1 MSKLRKYGIIS
12 VLVLAVMMLIPM
24 SALAA
29 DPISSFDAL
38 KNAFTNGGT
47 YILESDITMASTA
60 TINSSKEVTLDL
72 NGFTI
77 NSAHD
82 IIVGDGTTAGSLTL
96 KNSKPGADG
105 IIFKG
110 TQNSASIS
118 VYGDYSTPVDS
129 RKEIKSVLTVH
140 DGVKISSEGYYCI
153 YVKGKGA
160 TLDILGGEIT
170 SCLDLNS
177 GAVLGNGKPE
187 SGGTVINISGG
198 KLTGGND
205 SGIAL
210 YHPQEGTLTISGG
223 TLSGYDGVQLKR
235 GTLNMTGGS
244 IISTGEK
251 PSVIVPNSS
260 GSEVTGAA
268 VSLIT
273 NSGYTGEIKLN
284 ISGNAK
290 LTAGGSYA
298 IWEATSLGDSAHTS
312 SVEISGG
319 TFKGTPA
326 AMYYENWANANM
338 TTKSIT
344 GGTYSSN
351 PTDYVA
357 DGYIVI
363 KNGDNY
369 SVGKTSEA
377 STLPEG
383 TPDTVEAATA
393 TEPTEVATAADMIS
407 SDNATI
413 TDTDLEVKD
422 GAVVVK
428 ETVATAAAEKAI
440 ETAGLN
446 EEVQSV
452 ITLPVFAC
460 TVSPDKIAAVSLSLL
475 GSDLKAATAGA
486 VKVLKIFG
494 STSGKFFT
502 FQSDATKVA
511 DGEFALQSDSSAYL
525 ASGDAIDA
533 DKTYKLVLFIKD
545 NGDFDLNDT
554 PGTVVDPAAIVE
566 TTAGSHSSSGCNVGF
581 AGLLLMA
588 AVPMIVWRK
597 KQ

>member
-29 DPISSFDAL
+29 VEVGTFQDLLYALENKAPDIILIDNFDS
-38 KNAFTNGGT
+38 NDEV
-47 YILESDITMASTA
+47 I
-60 TINSSKEVTLDL
+60 INYNVTLDL

-170 SCLDLNS
+170 SCLDLDS

-205 SGIAL
+205 RGGIAL

-251 PSVIVPNSS
+251 PSVIEPNSN

-344 GGTYSSN
+344 GGAYSSD
-351 PTDYVA
+351 PSAYVA
-357 DGYIVI
+357 DGYDAI
-363 KNGDNY
+363 KNGDKY
-369 SVGKTSEA
+369 IVSKKTVEPV
-377 STLPEG
+377 LPEG
-383 TPDTVEAATA
+383 TPETVEPTTAGELTVVEAT
-393 TEPTEVATAADMIS
+393 TDMIT
-407 SDNATI
+407 SDSAAI
-413 TDTDLEVKD
+413 TADDLEIKD
-422 GAVVVK
+422 GVVVAK
-428 ETVATAAAEKAI
+428 ETVVKAAAEKAI
-440 ETAGLN
+440 ESAGLN
-446 EEVQSV
+446 VEVESV
-452 ITLPVFAC
+452 VPLPVFAC
-460 TVSPDKIAAVSLSLL
+460 TVSPDKIAAVSFSFQ
-475 GSDLKAATAGA
+475 GSELKAATAGA
-486 VKVLKIFG
+486 VKVLKILG
-494 STSGKFFT
+494 SDDGKFFT
-502 FQSDATKVA
+502 FQSEAANVD
-511 DGEFALQSDSSAYL
+511 DGEFALQSDSGDFM
-525 ASGDAIDA
+525 ASTDAIDA
-533 DKTYKLVLFIKD
+533 NETYTLILFIKD